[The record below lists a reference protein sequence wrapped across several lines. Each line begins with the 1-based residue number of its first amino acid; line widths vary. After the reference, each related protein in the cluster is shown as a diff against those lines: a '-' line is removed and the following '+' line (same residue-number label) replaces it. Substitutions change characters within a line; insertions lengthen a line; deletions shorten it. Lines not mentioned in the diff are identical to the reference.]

1 MDDYKLLWNGTDVTS
16 RVGDLRS
23 TECIDG
29 LSVQLTFRAARNP
42 HDKYMGALPL
52 EPGDPIQLV
61 NNGLLVFRGLLTRVG
76 LDGSASASDF
86 GFYLNKSKIILQCN
100 GVAADAAIRQMAA
113 KAGVSLGTLPAMAT
127 KIQDVYIDKEP
138 SAILKDILDK
148 VTAETGTRYFSRVEP
163 ERGLCVYAYP
173 TAPVKVVHQLAK
185 NLRPFD
191 PTWSLGAVS
200 GEKSIEDLRNQVVV
214 YRDENDQAERLASA
228 SDSASI
234 GKYGWLQHMERA
246 DEAVSAAQA
255 AQLARTTLSRLNKPV
270 EAYRVDNMLGAD
282 GVRAGV
288 MLRFSSD
295 AFGLAGDFVVT
306 QADHSYAQTG
316 HTMSLEVERA

>member
-52 EPGDPIQLV
+52 EPGDQIQLV

-163 ERGLCVYAYP
+163 KRGLCVYAYP
-173 TAPVKVVHQLAK
+173 TTPVKVVHQLAR

-191 PTWSLGAVS
+191 PTW
-200 GEKSIEDLRNQVVV
+200 
-214 YRDENDQAERLASA
+214 
-228 SDSASI
+228 
-234 GKYGWLQHMERA
+234 
-246 DEAVSAAQA
+246 
-255 AQLARTTLSRLNKPV
+255 
-270 EAYRVDNMLGAD
+270 
-282 GVRAGV
+282 
-288 MLRFSSD
+288 
-295 AFGLAGDFVVT
+295 
-306 QADHSYAQTG
+306 
-316 HTMSLEVERA
+316 